1 MSGTVSVPNLFA
13 AATSGT
19 TPQLDADFAAIVAAL
34 NNPLTYAIYAV
45 DSGSVNAYAITLAPP
60 PATQAALLGV
70 AIVFKTSVAN
80 TAASTL
86 NVNALGA
93 QAIVRPGGTAISA
106 GQIPIGTVIVIWDGT
121 NYVLQTGPDYKDGT
135 WTPAIT
141 IGASSTGI
149 TYTSRTGDYLKVGK
163 LVTIWFEIV
172 LSSKGGLTG
181 VVNIGGLPFPRGGTS
196 SSICTLTWA
205 NMTTAVVNMQGV
217 IAGSATPLIGV
228 QHITAA
234 ATSLSSTDG
243 TNLANTTLLSGV
255 MSYLSTA

>member
-13 AATSGT
+13 AASSGT
-19 TPQLDADFAAIVAAL
+19 TPQLDADFAALVAAL

-70 AIVFKTSVAN
+70 AIVFKANVAN

-93 QAIVRPGGTAISA
+93 QSIVRPGGTAISA

-121 NYVLQTGPDYKDGT
+121 NYVLQTGPDYKEST
-135 WTPAIT
+135 WTPTMT
-141 IGASSTGI
+141 IGGSSTGI
-149 TYTSRTGDYLKVGK
+149 TYTSQVGDYLKVGK
-163 LVTIWFEIV
+163 LVTIWFGIT
-172 LSSKGGLTG
+172 LSSKGGLAG
-181 VVNIGGLPFPRGGTS
+181 AVSIGGLPFPRSGTATP
-196 SSICTLTWA
+196 ICTLTWA

-217 IAGSATPLIGV
+217 ISGTATPVIGI
-228 QHITAA
+228 QHIAAA
-234 ATSLSSTDG
+234 ATSYTGTDG
-243 TNLANTTLLSGV
+243 ANLANTTLLSGV
-255 MSYLSTA
+255 ISYPSTA